1 MTAAANA
8 PAARKETPKESVIGL
23 IISFVVVL
31 IFRGFFFETFHI
43 PTGSMAPTLR
53 GAHMQFTSPQSG
65 FTWAVNPWSD
75 PNLPPSRVQGTPA
88 QPVRVTDPVSGVPMP
103 PGAFPLRS
111 GDRIAVLKYNWFH
124 HPRRW
129 DVIVFKMPEN
139 PRENYI
145 KRLLGLPNED
155 LWLVDGDIFTRPAGG
170 SDDLSTGWAIA
181 RKPRYIQDTLWW
193 PLHGT
198 EHTPLSRDFDGRAW
212 RSPWRGE
219 GWVHDG
225 RTIRAESPNPG
236 PLVWDNALRPIVEF
250 SPYNETPMAG
260 RMPVYPTSDIRVR
273 AGMDPMGDPP
283 SQVAFTIAARAHEFR
298 ALMDASGSRIQ
309 MRRQGEPDW
318 RNLGEPGASVLHS
331 RDTIQIEFQHVDQSL
346 ELRVN
351 GRTIAHAAYDWSPV
365 ERLRNSTRLNV
376 EQLDD
381 VLRNPDIADLSNPA
395 IYVQPRVS
403 IEITPD
409 RSASFTGLPVLH
421 NAGIDRDLYYQPAV
435 RWAGPGIATPGLG
448 SHPGHL
454 ATMGDWQFFAAGDNS
469 GNSRD
474 SRLWDAVNPWIADQT
489 GATPGIVPG
498 DMLMG
503 EAVIVFWPAPQVLN
517 LGPVRL
523 PFIPDLGRARLIK

>member
-1 MTAAANA
+1 MTAAAE
-8 PAARKETPKESVIGL
+8 PAKHRKETPKESVIGL

-75 PNLPPSRVQGTPA
+75 PNFPPTPTQGTPA
-88 QPVRVTDPVSGVPMP
+88 QPVRVTDPVSGVPMR

-111 GDRIAVLKYNWFH
+111 GDRIAVLKYNWLH
-124 HPRRW
+124 HPKRW

-155 LWLVDGDIFTRPAGG
+155 LLLIDGDVFTRPA
-170 SDDLSTGWAIA
+170 SASEDLTTGWAIA
-181 RKPRYIQDTLWW
+181 RKPRHIQDTVWW

-198 EHTPLSRDFDGRAW
+198 EFTPLSREFDGRAW

-219 GWVHDG
+219 GWVHEG
-225 RTIRAESPNPG
+225 RTIRAESPTPG
-236 PLVWDNALRPIVEF
+236 PLAWDNALRPIVEF

-260 RMPVYPTSDIRVR
+260 RMPIYPTSDIRVR
-273 AGMDPMGDPP
+273 AGVEP
-283 SQVAFTIAARAHEFR
+283 SSPSDASVTLTIEARAHSFSAEVAAGRVVLTIRPLDGGEIRTVTETGFRGFLPGGTWEVEF
-298 ALMDASGSRIQ
+298 L
-309 MRRQGEPDW
+309 
-318 RNLGEPGASVLHS
+318 
-331 RDTIQIEFQHVDQSL
+331 HVDQTL
-346 ELRVN
+346 EVRIN
-351 GRTIAHAAYDWSPV
+351 GRSHGRMTYDWSPLD
-365 ERLRNSTRLNV
+365 RLRHSTRLTD
-376 EQLDD
+376 EQLDA
-381 VLRNPDIADLSNPA
+381 VLGNPDTADLSNPA
-395 IYVQPRVS
+395 IYQQPRVS
-403 IEITPD
+403 IQ
-409 RSASFTGLPVLH
+409 ASGVAALH

-435 RWAGPGIATPGLG
+435 RWTGPGIATPGLG

-454 ATMGDWQFFAAGDNS
+454 ATTGEWEYFAAGDNS

-474 SRLWDAVNPWIADQT
+474 SRLWDTVNPWVADQT

-498 DMLMG
+498 DLLMG
-503 EAVIVFWPAPQVLN
+503 EAVIVFWPAPHTLN

-523 PFIPDLGRARLIK
+523 PFIPDLGRTRLIK